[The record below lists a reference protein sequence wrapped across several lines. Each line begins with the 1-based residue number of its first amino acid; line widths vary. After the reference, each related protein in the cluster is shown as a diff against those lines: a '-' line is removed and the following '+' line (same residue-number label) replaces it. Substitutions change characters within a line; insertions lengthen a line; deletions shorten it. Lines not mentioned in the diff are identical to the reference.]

1 MNVDILNKALNAL
14 TRSVAD
20 IASSV
25 TSIATGVVGTNDAGT
40 PTAPSYD
47 TSGHMEVAV
56 HGPLLPF
63 GSVHTEKMTP
73 VFQVDSVY
81 GINPQQMTATTG
93 RAIAGASSATTSG
106 LNNVF
111 KVATG
116 TTSYSFATL
125 QTRKRLRYRAGQ
137 GIISRFTARYS
148 ARADS
153 SYLLA
158 GCGTSESGFYF
169 GYAHFAAVGLTS
181 QEFGIFHVTGGVREV
196 RTPTVSAHTATA
208 GNVSVELN
216 GATAV
221 TIAVLSGD
229 TITDV
234 ANKIAA
240 GTYPGWAAE
249 AGPGC
254 R

>member
-137 GIISRFTARYS
+137 GII
-148 ARADS
+148 
-153 SYLLA
+153 
-158 GCGTSESGFYF
+158 
-169 GYAHFAAVGLTS
+169 
-181 QEFGIFHVTGGVREV
+181 
-196 RTPTVSAHTATA
+196 
-208 GNVSVELN
+208 
-216 GATAV
+216 
-221 TIAVLSGD
+221 
-229 TITDV
+229 
-234 ANKIAA
+234 
-240 GTYPGWAAE
+240 
-249 AGPGC
+249 
-254 R
+254 